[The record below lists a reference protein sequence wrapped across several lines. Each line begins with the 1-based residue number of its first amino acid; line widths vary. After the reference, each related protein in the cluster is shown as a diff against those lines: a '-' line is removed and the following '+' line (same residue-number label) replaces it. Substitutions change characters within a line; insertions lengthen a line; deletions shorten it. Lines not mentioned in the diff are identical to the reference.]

1 MVEMVGCLIRKCLRA
16 CGLFDF

>member
-1 MVEMVGCLIRKCLRA
+1 MVEMVGCLIGKCLRA